1 MGGAL
6 TSPDKDPPLV
16 CGELPSELKI
26 LSTAASASVT
36 MAAGL
41 APLVLG
47 SALPL
52 TAAFFAAGPP
62 RAGCGMSPACSAG
75 LLLGGLRPAPGDS
88 LGCSLLVPGLLL
100 GGLRAAPGGSPG
112 CSSALPGLLCGV
124 LPFKARSPWV
134 VFSPTGAA
142 VAEAETLG
150 DRTTRLRGAGAAIRK
165 VGGSASTLPGCSR
178 QALARLK
185 QASRSS
191 IRGCSEG
198 SMWGIN
204 TGPPELPVTSHDN
217 VLKPKRNASRT
228 RKYLWALPPR
238 SIAWST
244 ADTAAS
250 ESGRES
256 SCHPCMCFK
265 KYPPWIHLPGPAA
278 VLQRRPTRVCSST
291 ELYRW
296 KKAKRWCPREQVGS
310 AVRSK

>member
-100 GGLRAAPGGSPG
+100 GGLRAAPGGVSR
-112 CSSALPGLLCGV
+112 LL
-124 LPFKARSPWV
+124 LRTAR
-134 VFSPTGAA
+134 AA
-142 VAEAETLG
+142 
-150 DRTTRLRGAGAAIRK
+150 LRGLALQ
-165 VGGSASTLPGCSR
+165 SPLPLG
-178 QALARLK
+178 RL
-185 QASRSS
+185 QPDRGRRRRS
-191 IRGCSEG
+191 
-198 SMWGIN
+198 
-204 TGPPELPVTSHDN
+204 
-217 VLKPKRNASRT
+217 
-228 RKYLWALPPR
+228 
-238 SIAWST
+238 
-244 ADTAAS
+244 
-250 ESGRES
+250 
-256 SCHPCMCFK
+256 
-265 KYPPWIHLPGPAA
+265 
-278 VLQRRPTRVCSST
+278 
-291 ELYRW
+291 
-296 KKAKRWCPREQVGS
+296 
-310 AVRSK
+310 